1 MDVSRFNRLVVV
13 AVVSLATSF
22 FLASCSAGT
31 PPPAHPTTSGS
42 IAELA
47 KEQLGHLAGVESVA
61 STQTPN
67 GDLRDTARR
76 DPWNAALW
84 SIDLA
89 VTMVGNASAD
99 EVANAAERTHRFS
112 TTYATTG
119 RWSALILAGGTA
131 TKYAEDTSPLPAV
144 QLEVFPD
151 VWRSPAQAARAILE
165 TKSVAGV
172 NRVAVAADRPYVDVV
187 KVTDLDSVYDRIQ
200 NLALFDQ
207 GGQFGTSDGRVRVSD
222 VPEHLGDFGVH
233 AIIALAVAYP
243 DANVW
248 VEAAPH
254 GWPVLY
260 IDHVTASEAPAITA
274 TLSAPEMSAANT
286 GNYVVPFYVS
296 VTGPNGR
303 IDSQGTFG
311 NAPAA

>member
-1 MDVSRFNRLVVV
+1 MVRPQFNRL
-13 AVVSLATSF
+13 AVLAVLCLATS
-22 FLASCSAGT
+22 LSLTSCTAGT
-31 PPPAHPTTSGS
+31 PPPAHSTSES

-47 KEQLGHLAGVESVA
+47 KEQLGHLAGVESVS
-61 STQTPN
+61 STQSPA
-67 GDLRDTARR
+67 GSLQDTASL
-76 DPWNAALW
+76 DPWNAASW

-89 VTMVGNASAD
+89 VTMTDNAPAD
-99 EVANAAERTHRFS
+99 EVANAAERTYRFS
-112 TTYATTG
+112 RTYATTG
-119 RWSALILAGGTA
+119 HWSALILAGGNA

-151 VWRSPAQAARAILE
+151 VWRSPTQAARAILE
-165 TKSVAGV
+165 AKSAVGV

-187 KVTDLDSVYDRIQ
+187 NVSDLGSVYDRIQ
-200 NLALFDQ
+200 ILALFDQ
-207 GGQFGTSDGRVRVSD
+207 GGQFGTSDGRVRISD
-222 VPEHLGDFGVH
+222 VPEHLSDFGIH

-248 VEAAPH
+248 VEASPH

-274 TLSAPEMSAANT
+274 TLSAPDMSAANT

-296 VTGPNGR
+296 VTGPDGR
-303 IDSQGTFG
+303 TDSHGTFG